1 MPLRNIVNAIEHK
14 QSLQATELLEKTLY
28 IKAGVFLEE
37 KKKQVAAKT
46 WPAHNINESSDKLKT
61 KAERRK
67 EFAEKLKKKTKK

>member
-1 MPLRNIVNAIEHK
+1 MPLRNIVDAIEHK

-46 WPAHNINESSDKLKT
+46 WPSRNINESSEKLKT
-61 KAERRK
+61 KSERRK
-67 EFAEKLKKKTKK
+67 EFVEKLKKKTKK